1 MSEYMEK
8 FSVSR
13 LIGAPP
19 GYVGYEDSGTLTKA
33 VRRKPYS
40 VVLLDEIE
48 KAHPD
53 VFNILLQV
61 LDEGHLT
68 DNYGRVID
76 FKNTVVIMT
85 SNVGARDIMGSGKS
99 LGFQVADSRASFER
113 MQETVKD
120 EMQKTFNPE
129 FLNRLDDVI
138 VFHPLE
144 KEHIARIVTILLA
157 EVQRRLGDEIKL
169 TQKAIDFLVEKGFDK
184 SYGARPLRRA
194 IQRFIEDPLSER
206 ILLGDFN
213 RGDEIEVDV
222 APEGDKL
229 AFRALTGSGSQA

>member
-1 MSEYMEK
+1 MAEYMEK

-85 SNVGARDIMGSGKS
+85 SNVGARDITQSKS
-99 LGFQVADSRASFER
+99 LGFHGADRAKSFEKIA
-113 MQETVKD
+113 ETVKD
-120 EMQKTFNPE
+120 EIGKVFNPE
-129 FLNRLDDVI
+129 FLNRLDDTI
-138 VFHPLE
+138 VFHPLDR
-144 KEHIARIVTILLA
+144 EHIAKIVGVLLK
-157 EVQRRLGDEIKL
+157 EVQSRIGDEVRL
-169 TQKAIDFLVEKGFDK
+169 TPAATEFLVKHGYDQT
-184 SYGARPLRRA
+184 YGARPLKRA
-194 IQRFIEDPLSER
+194 IQRYIEDPLSEK
-206 ILLGDFN
+206 ILTGEFN

-222 APEGDKL
+222 AAEGDKL
-229 AFRALTGSGSQA
+229 TFRALTGAPRA

>member
-1 MSEYMEK
+1 MEK

-40 VVLLDEIE
+40 VILLDEIE

-85 SNVGARDIMGSGKS
+85 SNVGARDIAKGKT
-99 LGFQVADSRASFER
+99 LGFATGEVQSDFDRIADRVR
-113 MQETVKD
+113 D
-120 EMQKTFNPE
+120 ELKNVFNPE

-138 VFHPLE
+138 VFHPLGRDQ
-144 KEHIARIVTILLA
+144 IAKIVQIMLR
-157 EVQRRLGDEIKL
+157 EVRKRLSEEEL
-169 TQKAIDFLVEKGFDK
+169 TLSLTDAATDFLVQHGHDESF
-184 SYGARPLRRA
+184 GARPLKRA
-194 IQRFIEDPLSER
+194 IQRFIEDPLSEK
-206 ILLGDFN
+206 ILTGEFSKGEEL
-213 RGDEIEVDV
+213 EVDV
-222 APEGDKL
+222 SSDGTKL
-229 AFRALTGSGSQA
+229 DFRALTGSPKA